1 MKQYL
6 NIFGVCVSL
15 LLVVACGDSERDTYN
30 DKSYSEILTSL
41 IMEDTD
47 LNMISKSTN
56 VSPKELIQ
64 MKYGLIK
71 SNEDLTNYL
80 RDLKYAYDNG
90 DDSEIEDLQESR
102 EFDLNPQII
111 GKIMPISKYKE
122 QEFVNNEKFQGLLP
136 ILGQNFYD
144 KRARMFIEDKYSFI
158 GVFKNVWDYIINSK
172 EEYIA
177 LYKEEFQ
184 KVLQEDDI
192 NKYLEIRINAY
203 TQMLYAEHEILYDI
217 RSDVGEKSV
226 QFQLKDMKVNFD
238 EEIKQNIIEHAS
250 LDLYDFAINVAEET
264 VIALII
270 WAIIA
275 FITEIAIE
283 SMISNEISKM
293 QLSWK
298 KDRGFWKNLAIN
310 TLSVLGTYSDIEE
323 RKAEIRSK
331 YRTIQFWISVGVTCI
346 LFAWSY
352 FYVMIPSAE
361 IEIDIEQKIH
371 EQTEA
376 HFGDINLWV
385 INELNQITKSL

>member
-56 VSPKELIQ
+56 VSSKELIQ

-203 TQMLYAEHEILYDI
+203 TQMLYAELKYYMILEVTLA
-217 RSDVGEKSV
+217 RKVFNFS
-226 QFQLKDMKVNFD
+226 LK
-238 EEIKQNIIEHAS
+238 I
-250 LDLYDFAINVAEET
+250 
-264 VIALII
+264 
-270 WAIIA
+270 
-275 FITEIAIE
+275 
-283 SMISNEISKM
+283 
-293 QLSWK
+293 
-298 KDRGFWKNLAIN
+298 
-310 TLSVLGTYSDIEE
+310 
-323 RKAEIRSK
+323 
-331 YRTIQFWISVGVTCI
+331 
-346 LFAWSY
+346 
-352 FYVMIPSAE
+352 
-361 IEIDIEQKIH
+361 
-371 EQTEA
+371 
-376 HFGDINLWV
+376 
-385 INELNQITKSL
+385 